1 MSHPFYQTSEEAKK
15 TIDENEGKSFIYE
28 ETTYTIIEF
37 ELLDMSSESSKQ
49 CFNDP
54 ENYPTAVD
62 EQKYI
67 LICQAHYTNT
77 EDEDEPFQIMDP
89 FIFLEIANNILL

>member
-1 MSHPFYQTSEEAKK
+1 MVHPFYQTSEEATK
-15 TIDENEGKSFIYE
+15 TVNENTGKSFIYE
-28 ETTYTIIEF
+28 DTTYTIIEF

-89 FIFLEIANNILL
+89 FIFFEIDNFILS